1 MKREMVLTVNGEEHD
16 IEIEPNRLLLEAL
29 REDVGLTG
37 TKEGCS
43 IGVCGA
49 CSVIVDGRLVSACL
63 TLAVTCEGQADRDH
77 RRAGPWRRA
86 APAPAFLRAVRRLQC
101 GICTPGQ
108 IMAAKALL
116 DQNPNPTTDQ
126 VKEWMSANLCRCTG
140 YYKILESVMAVVEGK
155 VEAGKSD
162 EAGRQ
167 ARIQSLYHQ
176 TPTKATLRLGTEDGC
191 LSGGNMSKPKS
202 SRCWERKS
210 TASRVTTR

>member
-1 MKREMVLTVNGEEHD
+1 MKRELVLKVNGEEHD
-16 IEIEPNRLLLEAL
+16 VEIEPDRLLLEAL

-63 TLAVTCEGQADRDH
+63 TLAVTCEGKKIETIEGLAQDGELHPLQRSFVQY
-77 RRAGPWRRA
+77 GG
-86 APAPAFLRAVRRLQC
+86 FQC

-116 DQNPNPTTDQ
+116 DRNPKPTTDQ

-140 YYKILESVMAVVEGK
+140 YYKILESVMAVVEGR
-155 VEAGKSD
+155 VDEGGGD
-162 EAGRQ
+162 EAVRQ
-167 ARIQSLYHQ
+167 ARIQSLYQ
-176 TPTKATLRLGTEDGC
+176 SDTY
-191 LSGGNMSKPKS
+191 KS
-202 SRCWERKS
+202 D
-210 TASRVTTR
+210 ASDS

>member
-1 MKREMVLTVNGEEHD
+1 MKRAMVLNVNGEEHD
-16 IEIEPNRLLLEAL
+16 VEIESDRLLLEAL

-63 TLAVTCEGQADRDH
+63 TLAVTCEGKKIETIEGLARDGELH
-77 RRAGPWRRA
+77 PLQRSFVQYGG
-86 APAPAFLRAVRRLQC
+86 FQC

-116 DQNPNPTTDQ
+116 DRNPTPTADQ

-155 VEAGKSD
+155 VDEGGQD
-162 EAGRQ
+162 EAVRE
-167 ARIQSLYHQ
+167 ARIQSLYKSD
-176 TPTKATLRLGTEDGC
+176 TY
-191 LSGGNMSKPKS
+191 KS
-202 SRCWERKS
+202 S
-210 TASRVTTR
+210 ASD